1 MSTDASST
9 TATATQVARPSGL
22 SQAGKPAPA
31 PVPASQRP
39 TLWLTGRISSSH
51 QVGQD
56 ADGFPI
62 IETILLIPAADTYS
76 YPNRYCVVSKS
87 KLGRDGDDLSIEVEV
102 QCRPWRDQKGRWH
115 YPHYLWA
122 I

>member
-1 MSTDASST
+1 MSTDAAST
-9 TATATQVARPSGL
+9 TATSTQVSRPAGS
-22 SQAGKPAPA
+22 SQAGKPAS
-31 PVPASQRP
+31 ASQRP
-39 TLWLTGRISSSH
+39 TLWLTGRISSSQ

-62 IETILLIPAADTYS
+62 IETVLLIPAADTYS

>member
-1 MSTDASST
+1 MSTDST
-9 TATATQVARPSGL
+9 TSTSAQIARPAGGAL
-22 SQAGKPAPA
+22 QTGKPAPTT
-31 PVPASQRP
+31 VPASVRP
-39 TLWLTGRISSSH
+39 VFLLTGRINSAQ

-62 IETILLIPAADTYS
+62 IETVLLVPAADTYS
-76 YPNRYCVVSKS
+76 YPNRYCVTSKS
-87 KLGRDGDDLSIEVEV
+87 KLGRDGDDISIEVEV